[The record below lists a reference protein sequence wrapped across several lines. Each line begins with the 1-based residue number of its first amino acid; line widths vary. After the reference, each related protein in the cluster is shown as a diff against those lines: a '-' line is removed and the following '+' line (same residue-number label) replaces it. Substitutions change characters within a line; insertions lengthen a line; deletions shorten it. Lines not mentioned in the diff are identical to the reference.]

1 MEHSWASV
9 TANQILIRAVEVGA
23 RNLILANVELTWVQE
38 LSVPRTFYTSVRVR
52 TILDHL
58 EKNGSGLDLPAE
70 VQLVLSLHKLWE
82 ANPFV
87 AQFIINMEEARN
99 KLVCDQLPITDNM
112 LVSFATYMFLKSN
125 SFPRNRPI

>member
-82 ANPFV
+82 ANPCV